1 MFPKVPCIIS
11 TAVFTLIDLFKI
23 AQKSTIFLGYFC
35 KQICCH
41 VLLKNRPIWSRG
53 LYYFNLGTLCL
64 SLSPPPHYIHQLI
77 PLMKSIDNF
86 KSGIQWLTCGQSY
99 KAPTIVIFDS
109 RVVPHLIS
117 PHIMTLE
124 S

>member
-1 MFPKVPCIIS
+1 MNEGTNVKTSLTRYWIKKVTQMFPKVPCIIS

-64 SLSPPPHYIHQLI
+64 SLSPPPITFTSL
-77 PLMKSIDNF
+77 
-86 KSGIQWLTCGQSY
+86 
-99 KAPTIVIFDS
+99 
-109 RVVPHLIS
+109 S
-117 PHIMTLE
+117 P